1 MNSLVKLQ
9 ALNCNILSRLLESRA
24 RYQTLVDS
32 LLSAC
37 TSTPSSFQTELGY
50 ASYVTLGALTM
61 AEVAHFSNTDIKVIF
76 HFKIVH
82 TTFSGYTLIHEFFF
96 FIIQVDQESLALPT
110 VIDQLCQQKAVSHK
124 DLPLWLIQKM
134 LLQSQHST
142 FYNRY
147 LCEKVCTTCFIL

>member
-1 MNSLVKLQ
+1 MLEAKLSKVLATIEDEPEPTLLWAMNSLVKLQ

-61 AEVAHFSNTDIKVIF
+61 AEVAHFSNADDKVIF
-76 HFKIVH
+76 LFK
-82 TTFSGYTLIHEFFF
+82 TLHKMFKFLNQCSARLRF
-96 FIIQVDQESLALPT
+96 WKSVSSKTAVAPSSRFRESETLF
-110 VIDQLCQQKAVSHK
+110 Q
-124 DLPLWLIQKM
+124 
-134 LLQSQHST
+134 
-142 FYNRY
+142 N
-147 LCEKVCTTCFIL
+147 